1 MKAKQKRWI
10 KSVVATA
17 RDTNVKLPYQRGNRA
32 AVAERLR
39 AQPKPRAA

>member
-10 KSVVATA
+10 KSLVETA
-17 RDTNVKLPYQRGNRA
+17 RTTEAKLPYQRGQRA

-39 AQPKPRAA
+39 NDKSRRAA